1 MTARPT
7 CGGCPRFDPCD
18 LEAYGGVGICVQ
30 SRMRARTCRS
40 CGDRVYTSE
49 VSYEWTTADADASD
63 CDWYGSAL

>member
-18 LEAYGGVGICVQ
+18 LDVGTDVGICVR

-40 CGDRVYTSE
+40 CGDRVYTAE
-49 VSYEWTTADADASD
+49 VSYEWTTADADATG